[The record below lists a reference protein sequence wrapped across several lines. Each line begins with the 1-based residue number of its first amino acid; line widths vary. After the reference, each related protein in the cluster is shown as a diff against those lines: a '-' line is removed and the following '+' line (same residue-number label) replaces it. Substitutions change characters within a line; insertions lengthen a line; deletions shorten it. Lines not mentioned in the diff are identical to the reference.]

1 LGLHAVTISL
11 PFVDGIGYAAEADV
25 KFQDALYQNAGLTLA
40 EQHFYTTFKGAIMGP
55 ASGLNANGSSVVGAV
70 RPTDVTR
77 PWERFSTL
85 AAWRSATVSD
95 SEQGASKQSRN
106 KTSSLVA
113 DVRSSSEPLECLQGA
128 LKDKVSVM
136 TMINR
141 DDILIDRNI
150 EDYGLDSL
158 VSVEL
163 RNWIRREFGAELALT
178 AIVGSGNLKGL
189 SEKILSLMPAKA

>member
-1 LGLHAVTISL
+1 
-11 PFVDGIGYAAEADV
+11 
-25 KFQDALYQNAGLTLA
+25 
-40 EQHFYTTFKGAIMGP
+40 
-55 ASGLNANGSSVVGAV
+55 
-70 RPTDVTR
+70 
-77 PWERFSTL
+77 
-85 AAWRSATVSD
+85 
-95 SEQGASKQSRN
+95 
-106 KTSSLVA
+106 
-113 DVRSSSEPLECLQGA
+113 LQGA